1 MEYIM
6 DRPPRS
12 PHHLYKEQQQP
23 TTLEDLW
30 KALQEARKN
39 LCEDRND
46 KKAYLIYKLL
56 FLPYFH
62 CGGLHSHAGSV
73 WFCGTM
79 FAVVVCSRITLE

>member
-12 PHHLYKEQQQP
+12 PHHLYREQQQP

-46 KKAYLIYKLL
+46 KKVYLIYKLL

-73 WFCGTM
+73 LLSF
-79 FAVVVCSRITLE
+79 VVRCLQLLFVQE